1 MTALATENFIDIPVD
16 SQDSESTSLH
26 FSFQHRNR
34 SFGVW
39 TRTDAEGPMVLVSCG
54 VGHLPY
60 SAENREG
67 RRNGLMILSAVGATL
82 SARLMLTE
90 FHKISLLTSLK
101 ITSAEDLK
109 SVVSGAA
116 ASVIGSLPLIELM
129 EASLAPPGAD
139 KPA

>member
-1 MTALATENFIDIPVD
+1 
-16 SQDSESTSLH
+16 
-26 FSFQHRNR
+26 
-34 SFGVW
+34 
-39 TRTDAEGPMVLVSCG
+39 MVLVSCD

-67 RRNGLMILSAVGATL
+67 RRNDLMILSAVGATL
-82 SARLMLTE
+82 SARLMLTDL
-90 FHKISLLTSLK
+90 HKISLLTSLK

>member
-1 MTALATENFIDIPVD
+1 
-16 SQDSESTSLH
+16 
-26 FSFQHRNR
+26 
-34 SFGVW
+34 
-39 TRTDAEGPMVLVSCG
+39 MVLVSCD

-60 SAENREG
+60 SAENRGG
-67 RRNGLMILSAVGATL
+67 RRNGLMILSAVSATL
-82 SARLMLTE
+82 SARLMLTD
-90 FHKISLLTSLK
+90 FHKISLLTSLR

-116 ASVIGSLPLIELM
+116 ASVISSLPLIELM

>member
-1 MTALATENFIDIPVD
+1 
-16 SQDSESTSLH
+16 
-26 FSFQHRNR
+26 
-34 SFGVW
+34 
-39 TRTDAEGPMVLVSCG
+39 MVLVSCY

-67 RRNGLMILSAVGATL
+67 CRNGLMILSAVGATL
-82 SARLMLTE
+82 SARLMLTD
-90 FHKISLLTSLK
+90 FHKISLLTSRR
-101 ITSAEDLK
+101 ITSAKDLK

-116 ASVIGSLPLIELM
+116 ASVISSLPLIELM